1 MNAQCESKR
10 RRDRV
15 ELLCIVSVVLS
26 NKQSLLAV
34 EQKQAERARFGAA
47 CLHTLCRAFFL
58 QNSFEIRWV
67 AYLDNARTCFSSCLV
82 VQTET
87 LCTQRKFLLWLQ
99 FWPCGANGHTLH
111 PAHRHACIP
120 RGSRRAPVSRRCC
133 VNSLSCCP
141 ALSICQCLLSD
152 HRRPPTNLFFLEF

>member
-67 AYLDNARTCFSSCLV
+67 AYLDNARTCFS
-82 VQTET
+82 
-87 LCTQRKFLLWLQ
+87 
-99 FWPCGANGHTLH
+99 CGANGDPLH
-111 PAHRHACIP
+111 PAKVLALASVLALWCKRTHSAP
-120 RGSRRAPVSRRCC
+120 RAQTRVHTSRIAASTRFETMLRKLSVMLPRAVDLPMF
-133 VNSLSCCP
+133 
-141 ALSICQCLLSD
+141 A
-152 HRRPPTNLFFLEF
+152 F